1 MTFLIFKE
9 LNLAEV
15 LNSRPNS
22 SSSNW
27 DVIFYFEWLNT
38 KVLLEINK
46 KILIEKIVHWINSS
60 KFNGLVI
67 SVDLSRFNRICI

>member
-1 MTFLIFKE
+1 MPFLILKGV
-9 LNLAEV
+9 NLAEV
-15 LNSRPNS
+15 LNSRSNP

-27 DVIFYFEWLNT
+27 DVIFPLNGT

-60 KFNGLVI
+60 KFNGIVLC
-67 SVDLSRFNRICI
+67 VDFSRFNRRCI